1 VIVRFVDIGGI
12 DGHHFSLYVGEL
24 TTVFFTIGSVLVRS
38 KSGDV
43 IYM

>member
-1 VIVRFVDIGGI
+1 VIVRFVDIVDI

-24 TTVFFTIGSVLVRS
+24 TTVFLTIGSVSVRP